1 MGLRIERTVR
11 RVETGKPPGPAQ
23 RLEGYREAPAWVLLG
38 DPGAGKTT
46 VFEEEA
52 KRSAGAGLFVSARD
66 FLTFDPTNR
75 PEWRERTLFIDGL
88 DEVRAGQQDARTPF
102 DEIRRRLDTLGR
114 PNFRLSCR
122 EADWLGENDRKH
134 LEAVSPGGEPVL
146 LRLDPLTDDDAR
158 RLASDHLCASEAGA
172 FVARASK
179 HGLKALL
186 RNPQT
191 LELLVRVFRESGRLA
206 ESRLDTFERAS
217 ALLAR
222 EPNEEH
228 RLGGEARPAPSVL
241 EAAGWL
247 CAVQLL
253 SRSAGHSLTDEE
265 PGDGYLPISLDDGI
279 PRENLRVALGTRL
292 FESDSE
298 QRFRPAHA
306 HLAAFLAAQHL
317 ARLATGPVPGR
328 RILALLSGP
337 DGAPPTPLR
346 GLAAWLAATS
356 PALRR
361 QLVTM
366 DPVAVLLYGDV
377 GGFTPEEKT
386 ALLDEIGRDPSR
398 LHESFWPASAVE
410 GLADE
415 AMDAAL
421 VERLKNPDRSRAQQ
435 GVMEV
440 LVTTLSSATP
450 GTGPSEALLAVVQD
464 PTYWPRVRH
473 RALDAWIRSLG
484 DGPDRVAR
492 LRTLLNEFHDNPDN
506 DPSRELMGTLLP
518 ILYPNQIGPAE
529 VWKYLLPPSRLVIG
543 RFFRF
548 WSQLPQTCPPE
559 HLPAHLDHLAGTG
572 GLRREDP
579 ESLPPAHLPTS
590 LLARA
595 LRVSGAAPDG
605 PRLARWLRVGLTE
618 LGRLDIRRDEHA
630 TAVREVSEWLGR
642 HPDTQKAVIRAA
654 LDTEEFRNRHPEH
667 LAHFLGELRH
677 RSRLPDDIGAWHLD
691 EAVAAASSKLVEA
704 HVTLFVQALA
714 DRPSGVD
721 RALSEA
727 RRRLKTRP
735 GAMRFLDDRLR
746 SPLPELHLEQ
756 AIERQH
762 LQTKSLQPDT
772 RFLEAVRNSETELRE
787 NRASG
792 GLLHD
797 TSRRYLGRDFFSE
810 AGRREHLD
818 RALGGDRAL
827 VEAALTGLFGV
838 LGRDDLPS
846 AEAILKPREAN
857 RMSVFVLP
865 VLAAVQELDR
875 EALAALAPS
884 QVRTAL
890 ACRLCFYDF
899 SQTADWYSECVRSR
913 PDLVA
918 EVLVLFGRR
927 LLRTRHETFPDFY
940 GLAHEKEL
948 APVARIATEPL
959 LRAFPVL
966 AATRRLD
973 ALNRLLWSGLQHL
986 EPTTLRRIIEKK
998 LEAKSMMPTQRV
1010 RWLAAGLASGSPD
1023 FQPRLSREVGDS
1035 GKKVHSLTS
1044 FFTAPD
1050 PVPRLTEKLDT
1061 PAIEFLIRTLGKTF
1075 GPIREEGWQTIRAEA
1090 SERIEGFISSLAGR
1104 SDERAANALKE
1115 LASDPGLSKW
1125 RGHLERAADTQR
1137 GVRRDAAYE
1146 APTPQGVIAA
1156 LRDGPPAGAGDLRE
1170 LVVDRLER
1178 IAEEVRATND
1188 NLWRQFWNEDPQKS
1202 EVKPTPKHEEAC
1214 RDAILSRLRPLLPA
1228 GCDAEPEGQ
1237 YAANRRS
1244 DLSVAFRDWKV
1255 PVEIKKNSH
1264 TDLWRAVR
1272 NQLLPR
1278 YANDPATE
1286 GLGIYLVLW
1295 FRPEYTVTA
1304 KSGRPATPAEVRERL
1319 LDELTDDER
1328 RRAAIV
1334 VMDVTPP

>member
-11 RVETGKPPGPAQ
+11 RVEADKPPGPSQ
-23 RLEGYREAPAWVLLG
+23 SLEAYREAPAWVLLG

-52 KRSAGAGLFVSARD
+52 RRSAGAGRFVSARD
-66 FLTFDPTNR
+66 FLTFDPANR
-75 PEWRERTLFIDGL
+75 PEWRERTLLLDGL
-88 DEVRAGQQDARTPF
+88 DEVRAGKQDARTPF

-134 LEAVSPGGEPVL
+134 LEAVSPDGEPIL
-146 LRLDPLTDDDAR
+146 LRLDPLTDDDAC
-158 RLASDHLCASEAGA
+158 RLVSDHLAPPDAEAFFA
-172 FVARASK
+172 AASK
-179 HGLKALL
+179 HGLEALL

-191 LELLVRVFRESGRLA
+191 LELLVRVFRDSGRLP

-228 RLGGEARPAPSVL
+228 QLGGRARPAKSVL

-253 SRSAGHSLTDEE
+253 SRSAGHRLTDED

-279 PRENLRVALGTRL
+279 PREDLRAALRTRL

-298 QRFRPAHA
+298 RCFRPAHA
-306 HLAAFLAAQHL
+306 DLASFLAARHL
-317 ARLATGPVPGR
+317 ARLAKGLVPGS
-328 RILALLSGP
+328 RILALLAGP

-361 QLVTM
+361 RLIER

-377 GGFTPEEKT
+377 RGFTPGEKN
-386 ALLDEIGRDPSR
+386 ALLDEIGRNATR
-398 LHESFWPASAVE
+398 LHEQYWPASAI
-410 GLADE
+410 GGFDSE
-415 AMDAAL
+415 AASAAL
-421 VERLKNPDRSRAQQ
+421 VERQANPDRSRAQQ
-435 GVMEV
+435 GIVDV
-440 LVTTLSSATP
+440 LVSALSSATP
-450 GTGPSEALLAVVQD
+450 GTGPSEALLAVVED
-464 PTYWPRVRH
+464 PTYWQRVRQ

-492 LRTLLNEFHDNPDN
+492 LRTLLDEFHDNPDN

-543 RFFRF
+543 RFSRF
-548 WSQLPQTCPPE
+548 WSQLPRTCPPE
-559 HLPAHLDHLAGTG
+559 HLPAHLDHLSGTG
-572 GLRREDP
+572 RLRREDP

-595 LRVSGAAPDG
+595 LETSGAAPDG

-618 LGRLDIRRDEHA
+618 LGRLDIRRDEHTA
-630 TAVREVSEWLGR
+630 AVREVSDWLER
-642 HPDTQKAVIRAA
+642 HPDAQKAVIRAA

-667 LAHFLGELRH
+667 LAPFLGELRH

-691 EAVAAASSKLVEA
+691 EAIAATSRKLVDA

-735 GAMRFLDDRLR
+735 EAMRFLDDRLR

-772 RFLEAVRNSETELRE
+772 RFLEAVRNGENELRE

-797 TSRRYLGRDFFSE
+797 ISRRYLGRNFFSE

-827 VEAALTGLFGV
+827 VEAAPIGLFGV
-838 LGRDDLPS
+838 LSRDDLPS

-927 LLRTRHETFPDFY
+927 LLRTRNESFPDFY

-959 LRAFPVL
+959 LRAFPIL
-966 AATRRLD
+966 AATRQLD

-986 EPTTLRRIIEKK
+986 EPTTLRKIIEKK
-998 LEAKSMMPTQRV
+998 LEAKSMTPTQRV
-1010 RWLAAGLASGSPD
+1010 RWLAAGLASGSTG
-1023 FQPRLSREVGDS
+1023 FQPRLSRAVGDS
-1035 GKKVHSLTS
+1035 EPRVHSLAS
-1044 FFTAPD
+1044 FFTP
-1050 PVPRLTEKLDT
+1050 PYRVRRLTEKLDT
-1061 PAIEFLIRTLGKTF
+1061 SAIEFLIRTLGKTF
-1075 GPIREEGWQTIRAEA
+1075 GPIREEGWQTIRTEA
-1090 SERIEGFISSLAGR
+1090 SERIEEFISHLAGR
-1104 SDERAANALKE
+1104 SDEHATNTLNE

-1137 GVRRDAAYE
+1137 VVRRDAAYE

-1170 LVVDRLER
+1170 LAVDRLER

-1188 NLWRQFWNEDPQKS
+1188 NFWRQFWNEDPKTR
-1202 EVKPTPKHEEAC
+1202 EKTPRHEDAC
-1214 RDAILSRLRPLLPA
+1214 RDAILSRLRPILPP
-1228 GCDAEPEGQ
+1228 GCDAQPEGQ
-1237 YAANRRS
+1237 YAGNRRA
-1244 DLSVAFRDWKV
+1244 DLRVTGGRWNV
-1255 PVEIKKNSH
+1255 PVEIKKNTH
-1264 TDLWRAVR
+1264 ADLWRAVR

-1278 YANDPATE
+1278 YTNDPATE

-1295 FRPEYTVTA
+1295 FGPRRTVTA
-1304 KSGRPATPAEVRERL
+1304 KTGRPATPEALRKRL
-1319 LDELTDDER
+1319 LDELTDAER
-1328 RRAAIV
+1328 RRAAVV